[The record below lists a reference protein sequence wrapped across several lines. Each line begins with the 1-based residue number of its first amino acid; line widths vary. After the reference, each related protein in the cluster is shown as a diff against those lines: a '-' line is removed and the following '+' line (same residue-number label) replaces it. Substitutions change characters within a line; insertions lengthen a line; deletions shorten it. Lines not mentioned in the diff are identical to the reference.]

1 MVETPKVPGRVRP
14 IMDTRVGCG
23 QTELCMEKGVRAAS
37 IAAVS
42 DQSGVIVQ
50 MDDGRGSVDW
60 GVVQ

>member
-1 MVETPKVPGRVRP
+1 
-14 IMDTRVGCG
+14 MDTRVGCG